1 MLPEQ
6 KDLTLSPFWIRR
18 KPRQNHTSR
27 KLALAILLQALRDV
41 VSPKP
46 YTWDRSTNWTEDA
59 REWIQSDDAT
69 PGSFRWICQVL
80 EMDYTRLR
88 NWVASYLDGN
98 RIEQTQF
105 SRRLNRLQIPHG

>member
-6 KDLTLSPFWIRR
+6 RDITLSPFWIRR
-18 KPRQNHTSR
+18 KPRLNHTSR

-46 YTWDRSTNWTEDA
+46 YTWDRGTNWTEDA
-59 REWIQSDDAT
+59 REWIQSDAAT
-69 PGSFRWICQVL
+69 PGSFRWVCQVL
-80 EMDYTRLR
+80 EIDYSPLR
-88 NWVASYLDGN
+88 TWVIRYLGGSGVE
-98 RIEQTQF
+98 RSQF